1 MKLLKLFEGGPSVA
15 GCLLLVSCMPLLAA
29 EPAVFVSN
37 QATVGASPN
46 AAVNQPNLPYGV
58 EDILKLTRAQVSE
71 DVIVNFIG
79 NSGTIYN
86 LSPNDIVYLRHEG
99 VSDRVINAMLE
110 KHKKALDAAQNQPAS
125 TPPAPA
131 APAAPPLDTAATA
144 PPNPAPVY
152 VQQPAQPAPSTV
164 YVVPYPAANAA
175 CYGYY
180 PYYGYYAPYYAPY
193 YGPSIS
199 LGFRFGGGWGG
210 YWGGGHHWHH

>member
-29 EPAVFVSN
+29 EPVVFVSN

-110 KHKKALDAAQNQPAS
+110 KHKKALDAAQNQTA
-125 TPPAPA
+125 PAPA
-131 APAAPPLDTAATA
+131 TPAAQPQDTAATA

-175 CYGYY
+175 YYGYY
-180 PYYGYYAPYYAPY
+180 PYYGYYGPYYAPY